1 MNFIVDEQL
10 PPALARW
17 IGQQAGCTA
26 SHVFDHG
33 LRSKPDDFIG
43 ETVRATGAI
52 LVTKDDDFV
61 VLHGASV
68 DRIVW
73 VRCGNLVNTKLL
85 ALFELHWKRVI
96 RELESR
102 KLVELR

>member
-17 IGQQAGCTA
+17 IGEQADCTA

-33 LRSKPDDFIG
+33 LRSKPDDFIC
-43 ETVRATGAI
+43 EMVRATEAV

-61 VLHGASV
+61 VLYGASV
-68 DRIVW
+68 ERVVW
-73 VRCGNLVNTKLL
+73 VRCGNLANAKLL
-85 ALFELHWKRVI
+85 ALFELNWTRVVS
-96 RELESR
+96 ELEAR
-102 KLVELR
+102 NLVELR